1 MTAYGRHVR
10 YEECRFRTKSHE
22 VGVAMWSSWV
32 QPINTL
38 PAAGT
43 AKRVRSYARAT
54 MMMPPTKT
62 MASTFWE
69 SLFFLSL
76 FSSTLY
82 SSFIFFLLVR
92 CIETLHYILVIV
104 SWIFEIF
111 VRFCE
116 T

>member
-10 YEECRFRTKSHE
+10 YEEWRSRTKSHE

-43 AKRVRSYARAT
+43 VKRVRSYARAT

-62 MASTFWE
+62 MASTFWG
-69 SLFFLSL
+69 SLFFLVSL
-76 FSSTLY
+76 PSL
-82 SSFIFFLLVR
+82 SSFTF
-92 CIETLHYILVIV
+92 Y
-104 SWIFEIF
+104 F
-111 VRFCE
+111 VRLFPSRYLENCNRFLKYLLRRKYPINDRI
-116 T
+116 

>member
-10 YEECRFRTKSHE
+10 YEECRSRTKSHE

-43 AKRVRSYARAT
+43 AKRIRSYARAT

-62 MASTFWE
+62 TASTFWG
-69 SLFFLSL
+69 SLFFLLFLSL
-76 FSSTLY
+76 YFV
-82 SSFIFFLLVR
+82 SSFVHLFFFSFVASRIVR
-92 CIETLHYILVIV
+92 CNRILD
-104 SWIFEIF
+104 S
-111 VRFCE
+111 
-116 T
+116 

>member
-10 YEECRFRTKSHE
+10 YEECRSRTKSHE

-62 MASTFWE
+62 TVSTFRGVTVLSCPPPPLYFLY
-69 SLFFLSL
+69 SLFR
-76 FSSTLY
+76 
-82 SSFIFFLLVR
+82 SSFFF
-92 CIETLHYILVIV
+92 
-104 SWIFEIF
+104 SF
-111 VRFCE
+111 VTHRELQLFFVNPVNDRI
-116 T
+116 